1 MGEVERIELRLS
13 SRSRLWYRIGAIA
26 CLAAGVY
33 GAMAL
38 NDGKGPSTN
47 PSILQSASVIAS
59 LVCGFLLWR
68 IGSRGPGEIMLSDEG
83 ITLDTNMV
91 LGLITWDNFQKAGLV
106 RAWEKSG
113 LEGVAKSIG
122 LGGMAKQP
130 MLGIAVADP
139 QRFIA
144 SKASLTS
151 RRKLDVNLLA
161 LGNRAAV
168 AVMPSQANIAAKF
181 LGYSAM
187 PASGSEIELLAFN
200 RQNLGYD
207 ILVPLAGVT
216 DVEGI
221 PARIESRRPPGV
233 VARPRVA
240 PRGSASAPPRPAS
253 IVADPGGVGAPAAG
267 YKICPMCAE
276 PVRAEAKI
284 CRFCRHAFE
293 PSAAASS

>member
-13 SRSRLWYRIGAIA
+13 SRSRLWYRIGAVA

-33 GAMAL
+33 GAMAF
-38 NDGKGPSTN
+38 NDGQGPSTN
-47 PSILQSASVIAS
+47 PSVLQSASVLAS

-68 IGSRGPGEIMLSDEG
+68 IGSRGPGEILLGDEG

-91 LGLITWDNFQKAGLV
+91 LGRVTWDNFQKAGLV

-113 LEGVAKSIG
+113 LEAVAKSIG
-122 LGGMAKQP
+122 LGRLANQP

-139 QRFIA
+139 EHFIA
-144 SKASLTS
+144 SKAGLTS

-161 LGNRAAV
+161 LGNRAAM
-168 AVMPSQANIAAKF
+168 AVMPSQANIAARF

-187 PASGSEIELLAFN
+187 PTSGSQTELLAFN
-200 RQNLGYD
+200 RENLGYD

-216 DVEGI
+216 EVDGI
-221 PARIESRRPPGV
+221 PARIERRRPPGTV
-233 VARPRVA
+233 PMRAA
-240 PRGSASAPPRPAS
+240 PRGAPSAAPRPAPAA
-253 IVADPGGVGAPAAG
+253 ADAGNAGAPAAG